1 VPEAHEVIDLIV
13 ESDALLSAGHVKP
26 EEARLLFRAGR
37 EQGVRRM
44 IISHPNFVIDADPST
59 CLELVE
65 LGAYVE
71 HEVGMYDPLGFRKW
85 DPAQLLDWI
94 RKVGPD
100 HTVLSANST
109 AKLGTVVIDGLGW
122 TLYRFDADS
131 AKPSRSACTGSC
143 AEEWPPVLM
152 QAGTP
157 AYEGVDPSVVGTVA
171 RDDGR
176 QQVTIGGWP
185 VYRHASDSQPG
196 AVDGQGA
203 QGQWFAV
210 TPSGGKASPQS

>member
-1 VPEAHEVIDLIV
+1 VHRRLVLPT
-13 ESDALLSAGHVKP
+13 ALLAAALAACSAP
-26 EEARLLFRAGR
+26 E
-37 EQGVRRM
+37 
-44 IISHPNFVIDADPST
+44 PS
-59 CLELVE
+59 
-65 LGAYVE
+65 GAS
-71 HEVGMYDPLGFRKW
+71 GAA
-85 DPAQLLDWI
+85 PATQLAE
-94 RKVGPD
+94 PD

-122 TLYRFDADS
+122 TLYRSDADS
-131 AKPSRSACTGSC
+131 ATPSKSACTGSC

-157 AYEGVDPSVVGTVA
+157 AYDGVDPGVVGTVA

-185 VYRHASDSQPG
+185 VYRHAGDSQPG

-203 QGQWFAV
+203 QGRWFAV
-210 TPSGGKASPQS
+210 TPTGGKASQQP

>member
-1 VPEAHEVIDLIV
+1 VHRRLVLPVVLLAAALAACSAPE
-13 ESDALLSAGHVKP
+13 P
-26 EEARLLFRAGR
+26 
-37 EQGVRRM
+37 
-44 IISHPNFVIDADPST
+44 T
-59 CLELVE
+59 
-65 LGAYVE
+65 GAS
-71 HEVGMYDPLGFRKW
+71 GAA
-85 DPAQLLDWI
+85 PATQLAE
-94 RKVGPD
+94 PD

-131 AKPSRSACTGSC
+131 ATPPRSACTGSC
-143 AEEWPPVLM
+143 AEQWPPVLM